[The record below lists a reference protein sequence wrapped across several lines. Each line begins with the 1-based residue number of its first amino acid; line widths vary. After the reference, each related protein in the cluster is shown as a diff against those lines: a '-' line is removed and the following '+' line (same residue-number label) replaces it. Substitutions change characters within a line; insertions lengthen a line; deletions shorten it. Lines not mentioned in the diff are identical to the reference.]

1 MGLVVNVIINRG
13 IYNSSFNL
21 LLILIY
27 PLLLS
32 SSLLLLSPLLL
43 TVTFIG
49 RFSDQNHSSCL
60 LVCVV
65 TAIPITMP
73 PTLHLI
79 RHAQGYH
86 NLKTANQSI
95 HDPLLTPYGRQQCTH
110 LQEIFPYPQD
120 VDLIV
125 ASPLKRTIY
134 TALYSLE
141 KIIASKDMTII
152 ALPEVQETSDLPCDT
167 GSDVAELKHEFEG
180 KKIDY
185 TLVKEDWNTKKGK
198 WAPTTKEI
206 EERCKTARKWLM
218 ERKEEHIVVVT
229 HGGVLHYLTEDWS
242 GFEGFMGKSQHIF
255 NGNDNSTL
263 T

>member
-1 MGLVVNVIINRG
+1 
-13 IYNSSFNL
+13 
-21 LLILIY
+21 
-27 PLLLS
+27 
-32 SSLLLLSPLLL
+32 
-43 TVTFIG
+43 
-49 RFSDQNHSSCL
+49 
-60 LVCVV
+60 
-65 TAIPITMP
+65 
-73 PTLHLI
+73 
-79 RHAQGYH
+79 
-86 NLKTANQSI
+86 
-95 HDPLLTPYGRQQCTH
+95 
-110 LQEIFPYPQD
+110 

-141 KIIASKDMTII
+141 KIIASKDLTII
-152 ALPEVQETSDLPCDT
+152 ALPEIQETSDLPCDT

-185 TLVKEDWNTKKGK
+185 SLVKEDWNSKKGK

-242 GFEGFMGKSQHIF
+242 GFEGFMGESKEFLNNKNVSVLTQHQEPD
-255 NGNDNSTL
+255 GPTLNSAPTSLSPRKPLQHHSERLKNPAHAAAVQRSRLPKPSNVTSNTL
-263 T
+263 PPWIGRRLATSTTHKLRHHRCRRVRYNRPRYEKTSG